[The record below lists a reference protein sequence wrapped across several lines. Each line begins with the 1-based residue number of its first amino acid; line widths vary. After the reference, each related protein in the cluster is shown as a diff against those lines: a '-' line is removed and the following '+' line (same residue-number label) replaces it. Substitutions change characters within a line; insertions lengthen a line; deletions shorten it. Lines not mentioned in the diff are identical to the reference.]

1 MIMKFLGGMMPLFI
15 LCCLLETF
23 IVADIQGMP
32 VNWML
37 FMLNG
42 AGIILALLHG
52 LEFRI

>member
-1 MIMKFLGGMMPLFI
+1 MMKIVGGMTPLFI
-15 LCCLLETF
+15 LCCLLATF

-42 AGIILALLHG
+42 AGIILALFHG
-52 LEFRI
+52 LEFRT